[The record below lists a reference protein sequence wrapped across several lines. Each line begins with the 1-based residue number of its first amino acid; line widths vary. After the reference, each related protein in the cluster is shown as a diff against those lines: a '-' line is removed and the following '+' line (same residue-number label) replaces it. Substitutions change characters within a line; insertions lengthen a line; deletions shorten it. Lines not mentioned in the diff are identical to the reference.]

1 MTQNNDISIA
11 PQTARIA
18 AVQAKSVWLDL
29 DGGVDKVCIIIKE
42 TGEKGVEVLEFPVRP
57 FAWLSRMLT
66 YPNQT
71 HSIGGVHSRIPIP
84 NTHTCPRR
92 RFRSPVPKELFGC
105 RFSSVQ

>member
-42 TGEKGVEVLEFPVRP
+42 TGEKGVEAEVLGFPVRP

-66 YPNQT
+66 YPTKLIQ
-71 HSIGGVHSRIPIP
+71 
-84 NTHTCPRR
+84 
-92 RFRSPVPKELFGC
+92 
-105 RFSSVQ
+105 